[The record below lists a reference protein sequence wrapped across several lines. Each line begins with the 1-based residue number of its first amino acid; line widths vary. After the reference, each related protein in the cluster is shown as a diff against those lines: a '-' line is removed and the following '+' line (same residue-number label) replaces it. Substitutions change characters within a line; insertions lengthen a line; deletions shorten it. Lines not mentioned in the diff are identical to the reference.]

1 MEHPRSCCVADAVV
15 VVVLVQMLFPFLLDE
30 ERASCKFAKKTHT
43 LTLTLPVTA
52 KKPLPADED
61 LIIDE
66 PAAIPAASTAPTVD
80 WRAKLGLTNTVM
92 FQLVSEA

>member
-1 MEHPRSCCVADAVV
+1 
-15 VVVLVQMLFPFLLDE
+15 MLFPFLLDE
-30 ERASCKFAKKTHT
+30 ERASCKFAKKTRT

-52 KKPLPADED
+52 KKPLPPDEE

-66 PAAIPAASTAPTVD
+66 LDATPAASAAPTVD
-80 WRAKLGLTNTVM
+80 WQAKLGLTNTVM